1 MINPYKVVKDLN
13 FERLAGSKNE
23 KVAIGVL
30 SGYMKEMGLKPKLES
45 FDLIS
50 FDAGEAIVTV
60 DGKTFPALPYGLN
73 ESDVIEGELV
83 VLENMDIL
91 DYNKGAYKDK
101 IVMCYGFTRG
111 MAPKL
116 KAAGVKGYIGMGNP
130 HRAATSLS
138 HRQSS
143 HKEGYIHSITI
154 SHDNAIKLR
163 KYDGKMIKIEIK
175 QKVEKRKAN
184 NIVVDIPGKSF
195 DENLTLAVGHYDT
208 VAHSVGASDNSGG
221 TVALLKILEYF
232 SRHQPQRD
240 LRVVFFSGEELGLL
254 GSQAFVKKHLKEIKD
269 RLKLVVN
276 IDVSGDAIGHDHF
289 NVIGSKELLGYTDGI
304 TKEIGMVFK
313 SAIEIFSSDGMPF
326 TPYEIPSVN
335 VFRAGGKATVMIHT
349 PGDSVKNVGPK
360 GYDTTIKASINLLKR
375 VLNAEVYPVKK
386 EIDEKLREKIEKYLY
401 NLSYEK
407 PELEWVPKYKK

>member
-13 FERLAGSKNE
+13 FERLAGSANE
-23 KVAIGVL
+23 KKAIEIL
-30 SGYMKEMGLKPKLES
+30 SGYIKELGLKPKLES
-45 FDLIS
+45 FDLVS
-50 FDAGEAIVTV
+50 FDAGKAMISVE
-60 DGKTFPALPYGLN
+60 GKTFPALPYGLN
-73 ESDVIEGELV
+73 ENVVIEGELV
-83 VLENMDIL
+83 VIENMDIL
-91 DYNKGAYKDK
+91 DHNKGAYKDK
-101 IVMCYGFTRG
+101 IIMCYGFTRG

-116 KAAGVKGYIGMGNP
+116 KAAGVAAYIGMGSP
-130 HRAATSLS
+130 HRKATSLS

-143 HKEGYIHSITI
+143 HKDGYIHSITI
-154 SHDNAIKLR
+154 SHDEAIKLR
-163 KYDGKMIKIEIK
+163 KLEGKKITIEIE
-175 QKVEKRKAN
+175 QTVEKRKAK
-184 NIVVDIPGKSF
+184 NIVVEIPGKGY

-221 TVALLKILEYF
+221 TVALIKILEYF
-232 SRHQPQRD
+232 SKHQPQRD

-254 GSQAFVKKHLKEIKD
+254 GSQAYVKKHLKEIKD

-335 VFRAGGKATVMIHT
+335 VFREGGKATVMIHT
-349 PGDSVKNVGPK
+349 PGDNVKNVGPK
-360 GYDTTIKASINLLKR
+360 GYDTTIKASINLLDR
-375 VLNAEVYPVKK
+375 VLNAKVYPVKK
-386 EIDEKLREKIEKYLY
+386 EIDGELKDKIEKYLY

-407 PELEWVPKYKK
+407 PELHWVPKYEK